1 MDKKLA
7 PQTPSSDDIAGSL
20 RRDLDDGSVPRAA
33 AIDAGAGRLRRDLG
47 ALESYA
53 ALLGILIGA
62 GIFTVTS
69 DAGALTGPSVILGY
83 VVLFPVILATSVPY
97 AAFLST
103 PLGQEPGGEYTH
115 ISQTLGGRRL
125 AFVGAWLKIISY
137 IGAEAFLA
145 NSLADYLIAAS
156 GGRLDPESS
165 RLSLAL
171 ASLLFFFLVHLI
183 GVRWFG
189 RLQVTM
195 CALLGVSLLALIA
208 PGLFAIRAEN
218 YRPFITHGAGGFLAS
233 LAPLFFSYAGFES
246 LAQTAG
252 EVKDSTRRLPV
263 VFLKGISGAA
273 LIFVLMSVVAFGVLP
288 CARLAASSAPMAEVA
303 AVYLPVGAAWFV
315 TFGAIMAIT
324 TSMNS
329 TMLVPSR
336 LAFILSRD
344 GLAPGWIG
352 AIHPRTATPVFG
364 LTLTLAAS
372 AALLVG
378 RQISLALNVAVFA
391 LVILY
396 FLHSLT
402 FLLLPRRNPSL
413 AGLITVKMSPSL
425 QRAAAWISLAS
436 MGVLIAS
443 QVWHD
448 ISTIRELSL
457 WDRIAK
463 QKLTSVELAVVWGL
477 IGLALYAYAMR
488 RRKKGTRGQGDKE
501 TRRQGDGETFQ

>member
-1 MDKKLA
+1 MDKSVQREA
-7 PQTPSSDDIAGSL
+7 SSGPI
-20 RRDLDDGSVPRAA
+20 
-33 AIDAGAGRLRRDLG
+33 AGRLRRDLG

-69 DAGALTGPSVILGY
+69 RAWSLTGPSVILGY

-103 PLGQEPGGEYTH
+103 PLGLEPGGEYTH
-115 ISQTLGGRRL
+115 ISRTLGERRL

-156 GGRLDPESS
+156 GGGLDPESS
-165 RLSLAL
+165 RLPLAL
-171 ASLLFFFLVHLI
+171 ASLLFFYFVHLI

-189 RLQVTM
+189 RLQVAM
-195 CALLGVSLLALIA
+195 CALLGVSLLVLIA

-288 CARLAASSAPMAEVA
+288 GERLGASKAPMAEVA
-303 AVYLPVGAAWFV
+303 AVYLPAGAAWFV

-352 AIHPRTATPVFG
+352 AIHPRTATPVLG
-364 LTLTLAAS
+364 LTLTFLAS
-372 AALLVG
+372 AAFIIG

-396 FLHSLT
+396 FLHSLI
-402 FLLLPRRNPSL
+402 FLLLPRRNPIL
-413 AGLITVKMSPSL
+413 ARSISVNIAPSL
-425 QRAAAWISLAS
+425 QRAASLVSLVS

-443 QVWHD
+443 QVWQD
-448 ISTIRELSL
+448 ILTIRGQSL
-457 WDRIAK
+457 WDRIRG
-463 QKLTSVELAVVWGL
+463 QNLTSGELAVVWGL
-477 IGLALYAYAMR
+477 IGLALYASAR
-488 RRKKGTRGQGDKE
+488 RRKRDQTEKCQTEK
-501 TRRQGDGETFQ
+501 

>member
-288 CARLAASSAPMAEVA
+288 GARLAASSAPMAEVA

-352 AIHPRTATPVFG
+352 AIHPRTGTPVLG
-364 LTLTLAAS
+364 LTLTFLAS
-372 AALLVG
+372 AAFIG

-413 AGLITVKMSPSL
+413 AGLITVNMSPSL

-443 QVWHD
+443 QVWKD
-448 ISTIRELSL
+448 ISTIWELSL

-477 IGLALYAYAMR
+477 I
-488 RRKKGTRGQGDKE
+488 E
-501 TRRQGDGETFQ
+501 

>member
-1 MDKKLA
+1 MSESEPLA
-7 PQTPSSDDIAGSL
+7 VTRES
-20 RRDLDDGSVPRAA
+20 
-33 AIDAGAGRLRRDLG
+33 AIAGRLRRDLG
-47 ALESYA
+47 TLESYA

-69 DAGALTGPSVILGY
+69 HAWSLTGPSVILGY

-103 PLGQEPGGEYTH
+103 PLGCEPGGEYTH
-115 ISQTLGGRRL
+115 ISRTLGDYRL

-145 NSLADYLIAAS
+145 NSLADYLIAAA
-156 GGRLDPESS
+156 GGHLNPEKYRLP
-165 RLSLAL
+165 LAL
-171 ASLLFFFLVHLI
+171 VSLLFFYFAHVI

-195 CALLGVSLLALIA
+195 CALLGLSLIVLIA
-208 PGLFAIRAEN
+208 PGLFAIKPEN
-218 YRPFITHGAGGFLAS
+218 YSPFITHGAEGFLAS

-252 EVKDSTRRLPV
+252 EVKDSTKRLPV
-263 VFLKGISGAA
+263 VFLKGITGAA

-288 CARLAASSAPMAEVA
+288 GARLAVSSAPMAEVA
-303 AVYLPVGAAWFV
+303 AVYLPAGAARFV
-315 TFGAIMAIT
+315 TFGAIMALT

-336 LAFILSRD
+336 LAVMLASD
-344 GLAPGWIG
+344 GLTPGWIG
-352 AIHPRTATPVFG
+352 AIHPRTGTPVWG

-372 AALLVG
+372 VLLLVG
-378 RQISLALNVAVFA
+378 NQISLALNIAVFA

-413 AGLITVKMSPSL
+413 AQSVTVNIPLSL
-425 QRAAAWISLAS
+425 QRLAAWISLIA
-436 MGVLIAS
+436 MGVLVAVQIWQDVQTMRS
-443 QVWHD
+443 LSPLWR
-448 ISTIRELSL
+448 ISIQ
-457 WDRIAK
+457 A
-463 QKLTSVELAVVWGL
+463 LTSVELLLAWGL
-477 IGLALYAYAMR
+477 AGVALYAFAR
-488 RRKKGTRGQGDKE
+488 RRGKRGARAG
-501 TRRQGDGETFQ
+501 